1 MILKLSTTVKILFLI
16 ISDHRELKE
25 ARLSSKEA
33 SSEVT
38 PPKNFTI
45 QLLYNEKNGTIS
57 CNDDEL
63 DEKNLMNPCDIDTF
77 GNGSVY

>member
-1 MILKLSTTVKILFLI
+1 MIFKLNTTVKFLFLI
-16 ISDHRELKE
+16 IADHRELKQ
-25 ARLSSKEA
+25 ARLSSKET
-33 SSEVT
+33 SSELT
-38 PPKNFTI
+38 PPRNFTI

-63 DEKNLMNPCDIDTF
+63 DEKNRMNPCDIDTF